1 MCESLR
7 PSTEEEEE
15 KKKRLRECRE
25 EIERVA
31 QQVWQNGRRAAFS
44 PHAPKA
50 EQGISI
56 IRLIKFPRRG
66 FGENSV
72 GDKSTYV
79 RVCCE
84 PACVVSGLHEHPAV
98 VRLRNMHTRF

>member
-1 MCESLR
+1 MEMIAKLSALLCSALSVSLSINHDK
-7 PSTEEEEE
+7 PLTALCVSHCVLPQKKK

-25 EIERVA
+25 EIERVT

-50 EQGISI
+50 EQGISF
-56 IRLIKFPRRG
+56 IRLIKFPRPG

-72 GDKSTYV
+72 G
-79 RVCCE
+79 R
-84 PACVVSGLHEHPAV
+84 
-98 VRLRNMHTRF
+98 